1 MCVLLPGVTI
11 VRCLLVV
18 VPHLAPRSRTAM
30 WPPALNAKAAC
41 MVVEQKSEP
50 AKSAPARST
59 PPRSR
64 RGRTSALL
72 VVASLAVL
80 VVAAGRNWGAVE
92 IFSRATAQKAFAA
105 LGTRSDKP
113 SPAAAQVAAVTAQD
127 SPSGPP
133 TATVA
138 PSASPVLTI
147 AERSK
152 IATPVRDTPAADLCG
167 VGDKLTIAFYER
179 VDVEEDK
186 WGRSSNS
193 ALRGLVQRPELS
205 VPYTVQEDGTISV
218 PLLGTIQVAG
228 RSTQQVRTDLAESF
242 DRLLGR
248 KGVVNILSIERSPIY
263 VLGPV
268 KTPGSYKFVSG
279 MTVLHAMALA
289 GGLDRGTSEPW
300 QKIEAVREVLKRS
313 GTADAMLK
321 LLARAAVLKAERDG
335 VEPKIPLRLIELV
348 GANEA
353 SNLVHEQGERRK
365 AIATARANRERA
377 LQTALEAAK
386 QDVVVYGRMEAL
398 DDLVKLRQDRA
409 NSMRALAERN
419 VISATVLNQVQ
430 SELTDAEQ
438 RKREALNQYATAKQR
453 LATLEAEG
461 FRIQSDVRSDLEL
474 EIETIERQ
482 ISDNEREYNISEGV
496 LSTLPATR
504 AQFTKEAERITY
516 QVVRQTPTGPVAIE
530 SSGMTVLQPGDLLNV
545 ILSDGDAKSQANAT
559 EVNSSQVNSNQV
571 NSNHANSPA
580 PTTSPADR
588 SSVGRA
594 TNRQEIG
601 RAVADQASG
610 PK

>member
-1 MCVLLPGVTI
+1 
-11 VRCLLVV
+11 
-18 VPHLAPRSRTAM
+18 M
-30 WPPALNAKAAC
+30 WLPALNAKAAC

-50 AKSAPARST
+50 ARPT

-64 RGRTSALL
+64 WGRRALL
-72 VVASLAVL
+72 AVVSLAV
-80 VVAAGRNWGAVE
+80 VAVAAGKNWGAVE
-92 IFSRATAQKAFAA
+92 IFSRAMAQKAFAA
-105 LGTRSDKP
+105 LGTRYDKP
-113 SPAAAQVAAVTAQD
+113 SPAAVQVAAVTAQD
-127 SPSGPP
+127 SPSAPAM
-133 TATVA
+133 TTVA
-138 PSASPVLTI
+138 PSDAPVLTI

-152 IATPVRDTPAADLCG
+152 IVTPVRDTPAADLCG

-205 VPYTVQEDGTISV
+205 LPYIVQEDGTISV
-218 PLLGTIQVAG
+218 PLLGSIRVAG
-228 RSTQQVRTDLAESF
+228 RSTQQVRTDLADSF

-268 KTPGSYKFVSG
+268 KNPGSYKFVSG
-279 MTVLHAMALA
+279 MTVLHALALA

-313 GTADAMLK
+313 GAADAMLK

-335 VEPKIPLRLIELV
+335 AEPKIPLRLIELV

-353 SNLVHEQGERRK
+353 SNLVREQGERRK

-386 QDVVVYGRMEAL
+386 QDVVVYGRMESL
-398 DDLVKLRQDRA
+398 DELVKLRQDRV
-409 NSMRALAERN
+409 NSMRSLADRN

-461 FRIQSDVRSDLEL
+461 FRIQSDVRNDLEL

-482 ISDNEREYNISEGV
+482 INDNEREYNTSEGI
-496 LSTLPATR
+496 LSALPATR
-504 AQFTKEAERITY
+504 AQFAKEADRITY
-516 QVVRQTPTGPVAIE
+516 QVVRQMPAGPVAIE
-530 SSGMTVLQPGDLLNV
+530 SSGMTVLQPGDLVNV
-545 ILSDGDAKSQANAT
+545 ILGDGDAKSQANAT
-559 EVNSSQVNSNQV
+559 EVNSNEV

-580 PTTSPADR
+580 PATSPADR

-594 TNRQEIG
+594 ANRPEVG